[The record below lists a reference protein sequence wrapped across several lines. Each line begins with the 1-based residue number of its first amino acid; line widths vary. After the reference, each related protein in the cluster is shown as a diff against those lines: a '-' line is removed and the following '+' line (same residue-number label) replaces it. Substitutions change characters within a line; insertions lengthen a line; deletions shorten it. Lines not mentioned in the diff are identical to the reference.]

1 MAANPS
7 GPYVTERVPR
17 LFLGAL
23 TDLTRWLDVAGVPA
37 MLVGGVAA
45 SILGRPRATR
55 DIDALTV
62 VPDDQWNRLLESAKA
77 HGILPRIEDPLE
89 FARRTRVL
97 LLRHTESS
105 VDIDVILGGLP
116 FEADALSR
124 ASSHDLGGVRVRL
137 PQVEDLLI
145 MKAIAHRPQDLRDI
159 EGLLDVFP
167 DANVEAVRQFILE
180 FAAAAE
186 IPDLPEEFEK
196 LLAQRKSRSA
206 PGPDASTPTD
216 RPKPAKKRGPK
227 R

>member
-1 MAANPS
+1 MI
-7 GPYVTERVPR
+7 ERVPP

-23 TDLTRWLDVAGVPA
+23 ADLTEWLDKAGVPA
-37 MLVGGVAA
+37 MVVGGVAA

-55 DIDALTV
+55 DIDALAV
-62 VPDDQWNRLLESAKA
+62 APDDQWSRLVESARA
-77 HGILPRIEDPLE
+77 HGILPRIENPLE

-105 VDIDVILGGLP
+105 IDIDVILGGLP
-116 FEADALSR
+116 FEAEALSR
-124 ASSHDLGGVRVRL
+124 ASVHDLGGVRLRL
-137 PQVEDLLI
+137 PQVEDLLV

-167 DANVEAVRQFILE
+167 NANVERVRQFARE

-196 LLAQRKSRSA
+196 LLAQRKSRSVPMPDGSTSA
-206 PGPDASTPTD
+206 DKREPGRNRDPN
-216 RPKPAKKRGPK
+216 R
-227 R
+227 